1 MDFFTISAE
10 DITAMVGY
18 TKDFISDFM
27 PILVI
32 VLGLAIAFWVVKVLF
47 KLKD

>member
-1 MDFFTISAE
+1 MFFEILPE
-10 DITAMVGY
+10 NMTAMISY

-32 VLGLAIAFWVVKVLF
+32 ILGLAIAFWIVKVLF

>member
-1 MDFFTISAE
+1 MFFEITPT
-10 DITAMVGY
+10 DITAMVGH

-32 VLGLAIAFWVVKVLF
+32 ILGLAIAFWIIKVLF